1 MSDSDRVTLQTRI
14 YLLTLRY
21 TLSCTVAA
29 DRYWSLKS
37 KSRPFRNRA
46 QKLDSRGPM
55 QLYGL
60 VSCLYDEKHQGK
72 HVDSPES
79 KTVMVFLRPAKTNY

>member
-14 YLLTLRY
+14 YLLTLCY

-55 QLYGL
+55 QLYGE
-60 VSCLYDEKHQGK
+60 VSCLYDQGK